1 MKKSLL
7 FFGFFFIYLVQSFGQ
22 CTGQPYFRD
31 GDGDTYGGNFDTLD
45 IANADQKFRAA
56 GDGVTVYEGNIA
68 FGCTKPSGYSTNAND
83 CNDSDPDVWSTATWY
98 TDEDGD
104 GAHGTRHSGCQTPPS
119 DSSTT
124 VRFQTLPFD
133 KIILL

>member
-45 IANADQKFRAA
+45 IANLIRSLELLAMESQFMRATLLLDVLNPVVIQQMQMIVTTA
-56 GDGVTVYEGNIA
+56 IPMSGVQQLVI
-68 FGCTKPSGYSTNAND
+68 
-83 CNDSDPDVWSTATWY
+83 
-98 TDEDGD
+98 
-104 GAHGTRHSGCQTPPS
+104 
-119 DSSTT
+119 
-124 VRFQTLPFD
+124 FQTLPFY
-133 KIILL
+133 KIILP